1 MFELYS
7 QLSKA
12 VDVYNEN
19 VIEEIEYY
27 EVLEMIEDRY
37 NEKEVME
44 LIIKLY
50 SAVHQKTPDTL
61 IYQGFFCICISLQPL
76 GHDYLEKRIIKNPP
90 LS

>member
-12 VDVYNEN
+12 VDVYNDN
-19 VIEEIEYY
+19 VKEEIEYH
-27 EVLEMIEDRY
+27 EVLEMIQDRY

-50 SAVHQKTPDTL
+50 SAVH
-61 IYQGFFCICISLQPL
+61 
-76 GHDYLEKRIIKNPP
+76 
-90 LS
+90 

>member
-12 VDVYNEN
+12 VDVYNKN
-19 VIEEIEYY
+19 VKEEIEYY

-37 NEKEVME
+37 DEKEIMK

-50 SAVHQKTPDTL
+50 SMIH
-61 IYQGFFCICISLQPL
+61 
-76 GHDYLEKRIIKNPP
+76 
-90 LS
+90 

>member
-19 VIEEIEYY
+19 VKEEIEYH
-27 EVLEMIEDRY
+27 EVLDMIQDRY

-50 SAVHQKTPDTL
+50 SDVH
-61 IYQGFFCICISLQPL
+61 
-76 GHDYLEKRIIKNPP
+76 
-90 LS
+90 

>member
-19 VIEEIEYY
+19 AREEIEYH

-44 LIIKLY
+44 LIIKFY
-50 SAVHQKTPDTL
+50 SQAH
-61 IYQGFFCICISLQPL
+61 
-76 GHDYLEKRIIKNPP
+76 
-90 LS
+90 

>member
-12 VDVYNEN
+12 VDVYNDN
-19 VIEEIEYY
+19 VKEEIEYY

-37 NEKEVME
+37 NENEVME

-50 SAVHQKTPDTL
+50 SAVH
-61 IYQGFFCICISLQPL
+61 
-76 GHDYLEKRIIKNPP
+76 
-90 LS
+90 

>member
-12 VDVYNEN
+12 VDVYNES
-19 VIEEIEYY
+19 VYEEIEYH

-50 SAVHQKTPDTL
+50 SAVH
-61 IYQGFFCICISLQPL
+61 
-76 GHDYLEKRIIKNPP
+76 
-90 LS
+90 

>member
-1 MFELYS
+1 MFNWYAE
-7 QLSKA
+7 LSKA

-19 VIEEIEYY
+19 VHEEIEYH

-50 SAVHQKTPDTL
+50 SAVH
-61 IYQGFFCICISLQPL
+61 
-76 GHDYLEKRIIKNPP
+76 
-90 LS
+90 

>member
-19 VIEEIEYY
+19 VHEENEYY

-50 SAVHQKTPDTL
+50 SAVH
-61 IYQGFFCICISLQPL
+61 
-76 GHDYLEKRIIKNPP
+76 
-90 LS
+90 

>member
-19 VIEEIEYY
+19 VKEEIEYH
-27 EVLEMIEDRY
+27 EVLDMIEDRY

-50 SAVHQKTPDTL
+50 SDVH
-61 IYQGFFCICISLQPL
+61 
-76 GHDYLEKRIIKNPP
+76 
-90 LS
+90 

>member
-12 VDVYNEN
+12 VDVYNER
-19 VIEEIEYY
+19 VKEEIEYY

-37 NEKEVME
+37 NEKEEMQ

-50 SAVHQKTPDTL
+50 SEVH
-61 IYQGFFCICISLQPL
+61 
-76 GHDYLEKRIIKNPP
+76 
-90 LS
+90 

>member
-19 VIEEIEYY
+19 VKEEIEYY

-37 NEKEVME
+37 NEKEVMQ

-50 SAVHQKTPDTL
+50 SEVHQKTPDTL
-61 IYQGFFCICISLQPL
+61 IYQGFFYIYNYI
-76 GHDYLEKRIIKNPP
+76 
-90 LS
+90 

>member
-1 MFELYS
+1 MFQLYS

-19 VIEEIEYY
+19 VKEEIEYH

-50 SAVHQKTPDTL
+50 SEVH
-61 IYQGFFCICISLQPL
+61 
-76 GHDYLEKRIIKNPP
+76 
-90 LS
+90 

>member
-1 MFELYS
+1 MLNTKEFFFDFNLYFQYNKKQIYIGGFCMFEFYS

-19 VIEEIEYY
+19 VKEEIEYY

-37 NEKEVME
+37 NEKEVMG

-50 SAVHQKTPDTL
+50 SAVH
-61 IYQGFFCICISLQPL
+61 
-76 GHDYLEKRIIKNPP
+76 
-90 LS
+90 

>member
-19 VIEEIEYY
+19 VKEEIEYH
-27 EVLEMIEDRY
+27 EVLDMIQDRY

-50 SAVHQKTPDTL
+50 SEVH
-61 IYQGFFCICISLQPL
+61 
-76 GHDYLEKRIIKNPP
+76 
-90 LS
+90 

>member
-1 MFELYS
+1 MFQLYS

-19 VIEEIEYY
+19 VHEEIEYH

-50 SAVHQKTPDTL
+50 SAVH
-61 IYQGFFCICISLQPL
+61 
-76 GHDYLEKRIIKNPP
+76 
-90 LS
+90 